1 MPAPIQSLLN
11 PSIGIQELLAMPEP
25 SRLPQAKEMPSSVL
39 QQTGLEQ
46 LYGTANARTGSEAL
60 LCPDVGDGRIV
71 SPEVFQA
78 QLTAILAKLEKSDN
92 SKIKALLENEILP
105 LLQNGMLLSAY
116 RGLMLGG

>member
-78 QLTAILAKLEKSDN
+78 L
-92 SKIKALLENEILP
+92 
-105 LLQNGMLLSAY
+105 GLSRPDA
-116 RGLMLGG
+116 RRLGHGGRRTHQG

>member
-1 MPAPIQSLLN
+1 M
-11 PSIGIQELLAMPEP
+11 
-25 SRLPQAKEMPSSVL
+25 
-39 QQTGLEQ
+39 
-46 LYGTANARTGSEAL
+46 
-60 LCPDVGDGRIV
+60 GDGRIV

-92 SKIKALLENEILP
+92 PKIKALLENEILP